1 MGKLYR
7 KEERLGKTSLS
18 IEQVIDI
25 AQDYIKSQ
33 DIPYEMDIESIIFDD
48 SFYLDN
54 KPVWYI
60 SINDIRNIGHFLDA
74 EDTLVISDN
83 QKCIKYLINCHGRIV
98 KTF

>member
-1 MGKLYR
+1 MGKMYR
-7 KEERLGKTSLS
+7 KEEIPGKTNLS

-25 AQDYIKSQ
+25 AQNYVKSQ
-33 DIPYEMDIESIIFDD
+33 DIPYEMDTKRIIFDD
-48 SFYLDN
+48 SFYLDEE
-54 KPVWYI
+54 PVWYVE
-60 SINDIRNIGHFLDA
+60 INDIRNIGHFLDA